1 MEIEGVAISH
11 PDKLIFPEKK
21 VSKVD
26 MIGYYQRIADH
37 MLPYLHDRPL
47 TLERYPDGIDK
58 SGFMQKKA
66 ADYYPDFIS
75 TLTVETEKGKQE
87 QILCNDKKS
96 LIYLANQGTVSF
108 HTWLSRRDKLNQ
120 PDQVIYDLDP
130 SDQDFDKLKKAV
142 RILKDHLQ
150 EAGYQPELMSS
161 GKSGFHVIYRLRRG
175 DDFDSLR
182 EEARA
187 QAKKL
192 AEAHPD
198 LLTTEVSKDKRKGR
212 IFVDYLRNA
221 YGQTSICPFS
231 LRATERAGVATP
243 LDWSDLDKLDRPDA
257 YGIDNIFRRLS
268 QKD

>member
-11 PDKLIFPEKK
+11 PDKIIFPDKQ
-21 VSKVD
+21 VSKGD
-26 MIGYYQRIADH
+26 MVRYYQRIADH

-47 TLERYPDGIDK
+47 TLERFPDGIGE
-58 SGFMQKKA
+58 SGFVQKKA
-66 ADYYPDFIS
+66 ADYYPKFIS
-75 TLTVETEKGKQE
+75 TLTVETDKGKQE

-130 SDQDFDKLKKAV
+130 SEQDFGKLKEAARIVKAP
-142 RILKDHLQ
+142 LE
-150 EAGYQPELMSS
+150 EAGHRPELMSS
-161 GKSGFHVIYRLRRG
+161 GKSGFHIIYRIRRG
-175 DDFDSLR
+175 KDFDSLR
-182 EEARA
+182 EEARS
-187 QAKKL
+187 L
-192 AEAHPD
+192 AEQLAKAHPD

-243 LDWSDLDKLDRPDA
+243 LEWSALSKLDRPDA
-257 YGIDNIFRRLS
+257 YGIENIFRRLS
-268 QKD
+268 QQA